1 MLVGGVRGI
10 KRSVV
15 LSLLMVLWLGW
26 ANGGLGAIPDQG
38 HWITGAPASTKRT
51 EVAVAAVNGIIDVV
65 GGFSAPSFSNLLDL
79 TVRKSVE
86 AYNPT
91 KDTWTTKAPL
101 PLGLHH
107 AGAAELNGKLY
118 VVGGFTAAGFSIWNP
133 VNHVF
138 IYDPGRDEWI
148 ERAGMP
154 TARGGLAVVNLENK
168 LYAIGGY
175 NGESNPNAV
184 EMYDPITDSW
194 ASVGPLPTPRDHL
207 TAVSLGGRIYAIG
220 GRVGLSYRD
229 NLTTVEEYDP
239 AHDQWKTK
247 ANMPT
252 ARSGITA
259 GVIDGWIY
267 VVGGGSAGGTFHAN
281 ERYSPRLNTWQA
293 MPPMPTARHGLG
305 SAVLDQR
312 FYVISGGPTPG
323 GSYSDRNEIFISPA
337 PSPSIKT
344 SRVPRQHIGSVMALL
359 AVFEKAQVLPPESSP
374 EANQL
379 IRALIQFQ
387 AAFLKSSIPAVRNF
401 FSAAVEAQLGE
412 RAGAVSQAFHEIGW
426 TSETLEALVDYSTSH
441 SLWDQPDL
449 RENFA
454 AYNLKPGDWE
464 IVQRTYLMARR
475 QLAAKGQD
483 LHAVFASHRQEMPGG
498 QR

>member
-51 EVAVAAVNGIIDVV
+51 EVAVAAVNGIIYVV

-79 TVRKSVE
+79 TVSKSVE

-91 KDTWTTKAPL
+91 KDKWTTKAPL

-138 IYDPGRDEWI
+138 AYDPGRDEWI
-148 ERAGMP
+148 ARAGMP
-154 TARGGLAVVNLENK
+154 TARGGLAVVNFENK
-168 LYAIGGY
+168 LYALGGY
-175 NGESNPNAV
+175 DGESNPRVV
-184 EMYDPITDSW
+184 EVYDPANDAW
-194 ASVGPLPTPRDHL
+194 ASVAPLPTPRDHL
-207 TAVSLGGRIYAIG
+207 TAVSVGGRIYAIG
-220 GRVGLSYRD
+220 GRVGLNYRD

-239 AHDQWKTK
+239 AHDQWETR
-247 ANMPT
+247 AGMPT

-259 GVIDGWIY
+259 GVIDEWIY
-267 VVGGGSAGGTFHAN
+267 VVGGESVGGTFNTN

-323 GSYSDRNEIFISPA
+323 GSYSDRNEIFIPV
-337 PSPSIKT
+337 PSIH
-344 SRVPRQHIGSVMALL
+344 SSVLNYLRAPLQTRHFGEGKE
-359 AVFEKAQVLPPESSP
+359 AARGKPECM
-374 EANQL
+374 
-379 IRALIQFQ
+379 
-387 AAFLKSSIPAVRNF
+387 
-401 FSAAVEAQLGE
+401 GE
-412 RAGAVSQAFHEIGW
+412 YMR
-426 TSETLEALVDYSTSH
+426 
-441 SLWDQPDL
+441 
-449 RENFA
+449 
-454 AYNLKPGDWE
+454 
-464 IVQRTYLMARR
+464 M
-475 QLAAKGQD
+475 
-483 LHAVFASHRQEMPGG
+483 
-498 QR
+498 